1 MDDDGARGVVW
12 RCGEWVL
19 ERGRMRAVE
28 VETKAVKRTRV
39 KRVAFC
45 EDVLEDGMFT
55 SKCSRRSL
63 LHVRNHFILRVSPS

>member
-12 RCGEWVL
+12 RCGEWML

-28 VETKAVKRTRV
+28 VETTAVKRTRV

-63 LHVRNHFILRVSPS
+63 HVRNHCILRVSPS